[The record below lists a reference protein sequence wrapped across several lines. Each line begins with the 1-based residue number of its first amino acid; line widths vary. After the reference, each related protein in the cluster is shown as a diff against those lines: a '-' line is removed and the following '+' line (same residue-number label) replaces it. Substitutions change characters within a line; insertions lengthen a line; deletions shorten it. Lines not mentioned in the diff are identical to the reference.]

1 MSNFNIP
8 TCILSEWINILFYI
22 LKLDEHQNGQL
33 ARRQGNSC
41 LRFENLLMK
50 FKKVVSLMANVE
62 FLSLFSILMSEK
74 ASKITGFCNTVLDIF
89 LNQPAIHAGFYLR
102 VFPFSKVPFL
112 KVPFSKVF
120 VFESSVFESS
130 VFESF
135 RFRKFPFSKVPFSK
149 VSVFES
155 FRFRKFP
162 FSKVSVFEVSVFE
175 SSVLES
181 FRFRKFRSRKF
192 PFSKVPF
199 FESFFEKKVSL
210 KFQISVW
217 FLLVSTTQTF
227 YLIFL
232 SV

>member
-135 RFRKFPFSKVPFSK
+135 RFRKFRSRKYPFSK

-155 FRFRKFP
+155 
-162 FSKVSVFEVSVFE
+162 S
-175 SSVLES
+175 
-181 FRFRKFRSRKF
+181 RSRKF
-192 PFSKVPF
+192 PFSKFPFSKVPF
-199 FESFFEKKVSL
+199 SKISVFES
-210 KFQISVW
+210 SV
-217 FLLVSTTQTF
+217 F
-227 YLIFL
+227 
-232 SV
+232 

>member
-135 RFRKFPFSKVPFSK
+135 RFRKFRSRKYPFSKVPVFESSVFESSVLESIRFRKFSFSKVPFSK

-155 FRFRKFP
+155 
-162 FSKVSVFEVSVFE
+162 
-175 SSVLES
+175 SVLEN
-181 FRFRKFRSRKF
+181 FRFRKFRFLKV
-192 PFSKVPF
+192 FSK
-199 FESFFEKKVSL
+199 KK
-210 KFQISVW
+210 FR
-217 FLLVSTTQTF
+217 
-227 YLIFL
+227 
-232 SV
+232 